1 MQDCSLALGVVVG
14 EVVREIQVVLGARVC
29 SYKFKKKSVLAY
41 IRYCF
46 LTKYLYTTK
55 TYHCCCLR
63 FHIEYTGSRL
73 QAPTLFLEN
82 FPHLRK

>member
-29 SYKFKKKSVLAY
+29 SYKLKKKSVLAY

-46 LTKYLYTTK
+46 LTKYHRYLYSDVTLT
-55 TYHCCCLR
+55 
-63 FHIEYTGSRL
+63 
-73 QAPTLFLEN
+73 APSN
-82 FPHLRK
+82 RGR